1 MEKGFGNKVINAA
14 KWSVI
19 SEITAKIAAPVINI
33 ILARLLSPS
42 EFGVVASITIIT
54 SFADIFTDA
63 GFQKYVIQHEFDN
76 NETLNKYSD
85 VAFTSNATMSLII
98 YCIIFGWRHSLAL
111 AIGCP
116 EAYNGLAIA
125 ALTVLCTSFS
135 SISIARFRRELNFK
149 PLFFIRLGSSL
160 IPLFVTVPLAITLKS
175 YWAIVIGT
183 VFQQLFIAIM
193 SVGLSKYKPRIRMDI
208 KIFSD
213 MVSFC
218 LWNLM
223 ETLSIWFAGQANIF
237 IVASAL
243 NSYYLGLYKTG
254 MSTINSYMAIIASA
268 ITSVFFSALSRM
280 QNDKDAF
287 GRTFDKF
294 QKIIAVVVLPM
305 GVGIFLYR
313 NLAVQLLLGS
323 QWDEI
328 SDFMGLWALMSAL
341 TITFSNTACEVYR
354 SMGKPKISFI
364 LQIIYLTFYIPVIYF
379 SAHKSFVVLCYASC
393 FIRIVPIFLDFITL
407 KTKFGIPLK
416 NIIKNTYIQFIAVSL
431 MAVVAILC
439 QRVSDGM
446 AWQIISILICAV
458 FYSTIMMLFPS
469 MRREI
474 TSITNMMHIKDPDKN

>member
-1 MEKGFGNKVINAA
+1 MENGFGNKIINAA
-14 KWSVI
+14 KWSGV

-63 GFQKYVIQHEFDN
+63 GFQKFVIQHEFDN
-76 NETLNKYSD
+76 DETLNKYSD
-85 VAFTSNATMSLII
+85 VAFTSNAILSLLI
-98 YCIIFGWRHSLAL
+98 YCIIFIWRRSLAL

-116 EAYNGLAIA
+116 GAYNGLAIA

-160 IPLFVTVPLAITLKS
+160 IPLLVTVPLAFALRS

-183 VFQQLFIAIM
+183 VFQQLFIAVL
-193 SVGLSKYKPRIRMDI
+193 SVGLSKYKPRIRMSI

-254 MSTINSYMAIIASA
+254 MSTINSYMAIITSA
-268 ITSVFFSALSRM
+268 ITAVFFSALSRM
-280 QNDKDAF
+280 QNDKDAYD
-287 GRTFDKF
+287 RTFGKF
-294 QKIIAVVVLPM
+294 QKIIAVIVLPM
-305 GVGIFLYR
+305 GAGIFLYR
-313 NLAVQLLLGS
+313 ELAVELLLGA
-323 QWDEI
+323 QWAEI

-354 SMGKPKISFI
+354 SMGQPKISFI
-364 LQIIYLTFYIPVIYF
+364 LQMVYLFFYIPVIFF
-379 SAHKSFVVLCYASC
+379 SAYNNFVVLCYASC

-407 KTKFGIPLK
+407 KTKFGIPFK
-416 NIIKNTYIQFIAVSL
+416 NIIKNTYIQFIAVAL
-431 MAVVAILC
+431 MTVVAIMC
-439 QRVSDGM
+439 QRISDGM
-446 AWQIISILICAV
+446 AWQIISILICAA
-458 FYSTIMMLFPS
+458 FYFAILLLFPS
-469 MRREI
+469 MRKEI
-474 TSITNMMHIKDPDKN
+474 SSIKNLI